1 MIKFKPSLLYKKI
14 RNYFVRYTEA
24 GDLFELFL
32 ISAVVSLILIRV
44 FLNITG
50 YPLVGG
56 GNFHI
61 AHMLWGGFGM
71 MVALLIWFF
80 LLNKEVRYFATIL
93 GGVGFGTF
101 IDELGKFITTD
112 NNYFFQPTI
121 ALIYVIF
128 ILLFLASRY
137 LERNQKFTDKEY
149 IINALEIIKD
159 IYSQDL
165 DEDEKDRA
173 LKYLNKIDSED
184 SFITDLKQLL
194 RRSRAEPTEENVEI
208 KKARKLFRKFYFGL
222 VKKTWFKLTF
232 VAYFVGGGFVSLY
245 KGVYF
250 FRYSQD
256 LSFWSVGYVLSA
268 LLAGTLTLIGL
279 AVFARSRLDAY
290 HWFRRGVLVSIF
302 LTQFFLFYKDQLSA
316 ISGLLVSVFFLI
328 TFQYFIDQENKSQD

>member
-1 MIKFKPSLLYKKI
+1 MIKKI
-14 RNYFVRYTEA
+14 RNYFVRYSEA

-44 FLNITG
+44 FLNVTG
-50 YPLVGG
+50 YPLLGG

-80 LLNKEVRYFATIL
+80 LLNKEIRYFATIL
-93 GGVGFGTF
+93 GGIGFGAF

-137 LERNQKFTDKEY
+137 LERNQKFSDKEY

-165 DEDEKDRA
+165 DEKEKGRA
-173 LKYLNKIDSED
+173 LKYLNKVDTKD
-184 SFITDLKQLL
+184 PFIADLKQLL
-194 RRSRAEPTEENVEI
+194 ARSKAEPNGENVEI
-208 KKARKLFRKFYFGL
+208 KKARKFFRKLYFGL
-222 VKKTWFKLTF
+222 VEKTWFKFSF

-245 KGVYF
+245 KGIYF
-250 FRYSQD
+250 FRFSQD
-256 LSFWSVGYVLSA
+256 LSFWSVGFVLSSV
-268 LLAGTLTLIGL
+268 LSGTLTLIGL
-279 AVFARSRLDAY
+279 AVFTQSRLESY

-302 LTQFFLFYKDQLSA
+302 LTQFFLFYENQLSA
-316 ISGLLVSVFFLI
+316 ISGLIVSIFFLI
-328 TFQYFIDQENKSQD
+328 TFQYFIDQEK